1 MNKMNAVLMLILYLN
16 GVILFQQQIWM
27 NIKRK
32 YAEDLVNTVLI
43 NYHLTVSVIDVTI
56 IVLVIVELFK
66 IVLIKKL
73 MELGIH
79 QYVKMLLR
87 K

>member
-1 MNKMNAVLMLILYLN
+1 MNKITAVLLLYLS
-16 GVILFQQQIWM
+16 GVILCQQQIWM

-32 YAEDLVNTVLI
+32 YAEDLFNTVLI

-56 IVLVIVELFK
+56 FVLVIVELFK
-66 IVLIKKL
+66 IVLIKNL
-73 MELGIH
+73 MELGI
-79 QYVKMLLR
+79 QQFVKTLLS